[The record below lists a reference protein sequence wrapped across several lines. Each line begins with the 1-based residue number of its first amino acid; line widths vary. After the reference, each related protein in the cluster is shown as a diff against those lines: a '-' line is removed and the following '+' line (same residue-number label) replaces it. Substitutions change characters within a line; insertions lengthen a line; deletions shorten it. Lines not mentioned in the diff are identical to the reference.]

1 MTKNDILDNF
11 EEYDP
16 RDIQESFEYRILLTL
31 SWVIWSVWSFYD
43 GTVILRVIREGQ
55 GLLPMFPYHMGM
67 VYEHYY
73 IGALTLGMAI
83 VIFKKSENRIYYLFS
98 FVGVTLAQM
107 LIFKIYQGAIIVFLP
122 MVFLLFLR
130 NLRACLIC
138 YALSLLLYVLVSNNI
153 FDEIERLLTNPRR
166 LLIYSLIFMTVFSY
180 RTRLFP
186 LSSVIIKL
194 RYRLFF
200 LFWYLPLIVD
210 FFLV

>member
-1 MTKNDILDNF
+1 MTKNDLLDNF
-11 EEYDP
+11 EEHDP
-16 RDIQESFEYRILLTL
+16 RAIQEPFEYRMLLTL
-31 SWVIWSVWSFYD
+31 SWLIWSVWSFYD
-43 GTVILRVIREGQ
+43 GTVVLRVIQKGQ

-73 IGALTLGMAI
+73 IGTLTLGMAV

-153 FDEIERLLTNPRR
+153 FDEIEHLLTNPRR
-166 LLIYSLIFMTVFSY
+166 LLIYGLIFMTAFSY

-210 FFLV
+210 FF